1 MVFPFKNRCSTGS
14 IGIYIAP
21 AWLCFLS
28 EESEG
33 FDEFEPMDFVEPGH
47 WDLNRSGVIPV
58 SVMAGLWTSAACGVL
73 FSMVYIYR
81 FQEVLKAYQLAEE
94 SAAC

>member
-1 MVFPFKNRCSTGS
+1 
-14 IGIYIAP
+14 
-21 AWLCFLS
+21 
-28 EESEG
+28 
-33 FDEFEPMDFVEPGH
+33 MDFVEPGH